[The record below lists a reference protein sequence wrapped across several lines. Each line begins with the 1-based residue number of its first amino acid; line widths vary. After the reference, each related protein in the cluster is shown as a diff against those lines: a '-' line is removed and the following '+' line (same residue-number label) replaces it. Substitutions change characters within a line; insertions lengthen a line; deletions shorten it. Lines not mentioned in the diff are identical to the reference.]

1 MIEKYILYKINNCLK
16 VRKNSSSISIA
27 FDNNKLIKKHF
38 QKKIITKLLDKNFLL
53 KSYSFKNYLFTFN
66 K

>member
-27 FDNNKLIKKHF
+27 FDNNKLIKHF
-38 QKKIITKLLDKNFLL
+38 QKKIITRLLDKNFLF
-53 KSYSFKNYLFTFN
+53 KSYFFKDYLLTFN